1 MNRREHLR
9 FVAKVIAIKIK
20 RNTNREIPL
29 RWYGDMFDKCYDTPT
44 KELKQLYN
52 IIS

>member
-9 FVAKVIAIKIK
+9 FVRKIMTIKIK
-20 RNTNREIPL
+20 RNEGKDIPL
-29 RWYGDMFDKCYDTPT
+29 QWYGKTFDKCYDTST